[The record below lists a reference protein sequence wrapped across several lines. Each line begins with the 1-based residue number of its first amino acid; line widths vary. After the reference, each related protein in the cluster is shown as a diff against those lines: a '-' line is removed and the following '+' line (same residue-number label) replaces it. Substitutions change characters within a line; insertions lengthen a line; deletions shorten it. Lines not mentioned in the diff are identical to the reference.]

1 METNLL
7 HLFGKIIVFFVKPE
21 NAYAYAVACV
31 RRELFEFHLME
42 GVSML

>member
-7 HLFGKIIVFFVKPE
+7 NFFGKIIVFVKPK
-21 NAYAYAVACV
+21 NAYAYAVPCV
-31 RRELFEFHLME
+31 RRELFEFNLMK